1 MNASDTL
8 NKITRQRRRQR
19 EFVRWLIGK
28 NEMLGQLVRGCA
40 SFLHMREWIKHGE
53 SRLINANFCK
63 KHLLCPTCAWRRS
76 VKLVSRYTTKA
87 ETVAREHPELIPCM
101 ITFGPRNGEDL
112 LERLLLLKRILSD
125 MGAAARKAKSKTGC
139 IHGHALIEWNKI
151 EGMLRSIEVTNKG
164 KGWHVH
170 VHVFALLSA
179 YIDREA
185 LSAELMRFSGGECK
199 IVDVRACKNGIIAGM
214 CEVIKYA
221 LKPGELTNEQTL
233 HVFESFKGTRMI
245 DCAGLLRGVLEG
257 DIDQDDLPDLDGP
270 TRDFIA
276 YWLWSSEKFELRD
289 LPPESVLSRQDEAK
303 FSCQIAFGRNVDG

>member
-8 NKITRQRRRQR
+8 NKITGQRRRQR

-28 NEMLGQLVRGCA
+28 DHLLGQLVRGCA
-40 SFLHMREWIKHGE
+40 SFLHLREWLKHGE

-87 ETVAREHPELIPCM
+87 EILAKEHPELIPCM

-112 LERLLLLKRILSD
+112 LERLHLLKEIIKK
-125 MGAAARKAKSKTGC
+125 MGEAARKAASNPEKN
-139 IHGHALIEWNKI
+139 LPIEWNKI
-151 EGMLRSIEVTNKG
+151 LGSLRSIEVTNKG
-164 KGWHVH
+164 RGWHVH
-170 VHVFALLSA
+170 VHVFALLSR
-179 YIDREA
+179 YVDREA
-185 LSAELMRFSGGECK
+185 LSVELMRFSGGECK

-233 HVFESFKGTRMI
+233 HVYEQFKGTRMI
-245 DCAGLLRGVLEG
+245 DPTGLLRGVLEG

-270 TRDFIA
+270 TRDMIA
-276 YWLWSSEKFELRD
+276 YWLWSSEKFHLRE
-289 LPPESVLSRQDEAK
+289 LPPEAVLSRQDEAK
-303 FSCQIAFGRNVDG
+303 FSCQIAFAQKTEG